1 MRLYSLCFI
10 FHLLV
15 AENNSEKITAKAQ
28 IHGQTLCDTKE
39 AEQAIKDL
47 HDDLDEDD
55 DGTISTTGKG
65 PPSRVSKN

>member
-15 AENNSEKITAKAQ
+15 AENNLEQTQ

>member
-15 AENNSEKITAKAQ
+15 AENNSEQTQ
-28 IHGQTLCDTKE
+28 IHGQTLCNTKE

-55 DGTISTTGKG
+55 DGTISTTGNFIKT
-65 PPSRVSKN
+65 RA